1 MKNLNRINNFSF
13 AAIATALI
21 VTAGLAIGVSTPAII
36 SWQQTNIDKLLSQA
50 NRSDN
55 PSIKLT
61 LLSQAA
67 TLGKNDPLATYTYAN
82 YLWQEGDYEASID
95 AYTNSWLEL
104 DYNYLGTLALKAS
117 RYSEAKSF
125 YEKANS
131 EGENAESL
139 SGLAIVEFNNGSV
152 EKGCKYSGRAIKLNL
167 SSPKAEDSVAIC
179 QIYKGE
185 SSLGARQQA
194 YTLLNSYLYSDSLD
208 RLQKLEIKS
217 TSDWLAIASIHS
229 NNGKAED
236 SIAALKSAL
245 EQSPADKN
253 ILQKLAMQTKELGG
267 EEEAKLYTNRLE
279 ELKFNNY

>member
-1 MKNLNRINNFSF
+1 LPNL
-13 AAIATALI
+13 
-21 VTAGLAIGVSTPAII
+21 
-36 SWQQTNIDKLLSQA
+36 
-50 NRSDN
+50 
-55 PSIKLT
+55 
-61 LLSQAA
+61 
-67 TLGKNDPLATYTYAN
+67 
-82 YLWQEGDYEASID
+82 
-95 AYTNSWLEL
+95 
-104 DYNYLGTLALKAS
+104 
-117 RYSEAKSF
+117 
-125 YEKANS
+125 
-131 EGENAESL
+131 
-139 SGLAIVEFNNGSV
+139 
-152 EKGCKYSGRAIKLNL
+152 
-167 SSPKAEDSVAIC
+167 
-179 QIYKGE
+179 

-217 TSDWLAIASIHS
+217 TSDWLAIASIYS